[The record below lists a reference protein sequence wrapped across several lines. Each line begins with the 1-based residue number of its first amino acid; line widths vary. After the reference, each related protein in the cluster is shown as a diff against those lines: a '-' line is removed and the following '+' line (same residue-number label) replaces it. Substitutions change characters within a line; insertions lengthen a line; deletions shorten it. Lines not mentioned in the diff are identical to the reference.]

1 VEYSVPRA
9 FSKKDDPSKSVHGL
23 STSMTTRQ
31 ARFTQASEENM
42 FASANL
48 TNYPKNEKLANKRV
62 KKQVL
67 KNYGLGLAQEVVT
80 QQNQAQNLQE
90 SVLVNGQHVTPEV
103 VETKTPT
110 SSKVNGKQTI
120 QQA

>member
-1 VEYSVPRA
+1 
-9 FSKKDDPSKSVHGL
+9 
-23 STSMTTRQ
+23 
-31 ARFTQASEENM
+31 M